1 VKALEPPLFF
11 RLARFHGRA
20 DSIGDRC
27 IRYYN
32 FSEARVLPYVNQP
45 ETFYDERGQLKPGY
59 GAYVDRLRD
68 LQREHCALITEAS
81 RLRDE
86 LR

>member
-1 VKALEPPLFF
+1 VEALEPPLFF

-45 ETFYDERGQLKPGY
+45 ETFYDERGQLKPEY
-59 GAYVDRLRD
+59 AAYVDRLRD
-68 LQREHCALITEAS
+68 LQREHRALITEAS